1 MNQVGDYILT
11 NKLGKG
17 GFGDVYLAIK
27 KGRKEQFAIKKMY
40 RKNIES
46 PELFKYFKSEIQILN
61 ILHHPNIVKL
71 EEVKKDKDYYYV
83 VMEYINGGSLLE
95 CLKKYK
101 KIHRKAFTEEIV
113 QYLMKQII
121 DAIKY
126 LHGNKI
132 MHRDLKLANIMA
144 YFDNE
149 YDKNNLNMLKAKIKI
164 IDFGLA
170 LKDNLGHTALGT
182 LQYMDPIILKKFNES
197 PAGIISRN
205 DIYDEKVDIWSIGAM
220 CYQMII
226 GKSLFECSN
235 RDELER
241 KMEEGNYNLPTSLS
255 KETVSFL
262 NGMLQYNRKDR
273 LSANELANHPFL
285 TKRVNYFTKIDLRSV
300 SNKIGPRGLNMNI
313 KNNGSIWSIFNEQDE
328 LTLSSIGPLSLSL
341 PPGSTNFQSQNSN
354 DLRIPSYNL
363 DNSHIKNNFRRLNTI
378 SYSETTHSSISNM
391 DNSSLTLNIHDNNK
405 QILQDRNS
413 QNNISNISNSGNQQS
428 FHRMKSLPINYS
440 YRGMKMDNN
449 YSINNYQNN
458 MPNMNPRAINYPYP
472 NNNSYPGMNMN
483 NNYQKNLPNS
493 MGPINY
499 PNPIINS
506 YPGTNM
512 NNSYQNNRPNNNM
525 GAFPQTGNL
534 NINNNLNN
542 SGKGYRPMDNDDSE
556 GGKDSGCFI
565 F

>member
-1 MNQVGDYILT
+1 
-11 NKLGKG
+11 
-17 GFGDVYLAIK
+17 
-27 KGRKEQFAIKKMY
+27 
-40 RKNIES
+40 
-46 PELFKYFKSEIQILN
+46 
-61 ILHHPNIVKL
+61 
-71 EEVKKDKDYYYV
+71 
-83 VMEYINGGSLLE
+83 
-95 CLKKYK
+95 
-101 KIHRKAFTEEIV
+101 
-113 QYLMKQII
+113 MKQII

-149 YDKNNLNMLKAKIKI
+149 YDKNNLNILKAKIKI

-226 GKSLFECSN
+226 GKSLFEGSN

-341 PPGSTNFQSQNSN
+341 PHGSTNFQSQNSN

-363 DNSHIKNNFRRLNTI
+363 DNSHIKNNFRRLNTV
-378 SYSETTHSSISNM
+378 SYSETNHSTISNM
-391 DNSSLTLNIHDNNK
+391 DNSSLTLNIYDNNK
-405 QILQDRNS
+405 QILQNKNS
-413 QNNISNISNSGNQQS
+413 QNNISNMPNSGNRQP
-428 FHRMKSLPINYS
+428 FHSMKNIPIKYS

-449 YSINNYQNN
+449 YSINNDQNN
-458 MPNMNPRAINYPYP
+458 MPNMNPRAINYSNPNP

-483 NNYQKNLPNS
+483 DNYQQNLPNS

-499 PNPIINS
+499 PYPIDNS

-512 NNSYQNNRPNNNM
+512 NNSYQNNMPNNNI
-525 GAFPQTGNL
+525 GVFPNL
-534 NINNNLNN
+534 GRNNNLNN
-542 SGKGYRPMDNDDSE
+542 SGKGYWPMDNDDSE
-556 GGKDSGCFI
+556 RGKNCTCFI